1 MYFCSLW
8 VNAIEVAEHSLNNL
22 EILEALFMHKH
33 LANLWIYSM
42 HIGKNVEFFIVGYT
56 IVYSIVCFRMFC
68 LLVLSVGGQYLLMSS
83 LRVMPCFSILFCQF

>member
-8 VNAIEVAEHSLNNL
+8 VNAIEVAEHALNNL

-42 HIGKNVEFFIVGYT
+42 HIGKQVEFFIVGYT
-56 IVYSIVCFRMFC
+56 IVYSIVCFRMF
-68 LLVLSVGGQYLLMSS
+68 LSTCTIIWRAISVDE
-83 LRVMPCFSILFCQF
+83 FS